1 MTSVVNPMAN
11 QDRPTEL
18 SDAERESLSHAM
30 HARQLAAERLGYAL
44 RGSERITDECL
55 VAEAPGTPAGEVSVC
70 GAKDF
75 LIDEV
80 RRFTRGDGETVDVR
94 CASAAVLEM
103 TDSPVHVHAATT
115 EYYVVLAGRGRMV
128 LGEGAAERVVAIQE
142 GSVIL
147 LPPGQ
152 PHGVASDDPAVPVKA
167 LLTFSPGLAPR
178 ESPEFRDERIVYAR
192 ASQRL
197 RELGE

>member
-1 MTSVVNPMAN
+1 MAN

-18 SDAERESLSHAM
+18 TDAERESLGQAM
-30 HARQLAAERLGYAL
+30 HARRLVAERIGYAL
-44 RGSERITDECL
+44 RGDERVTDECL
-55 VAEAPGTPAGEVSVC
+55 VAEVPGSPAGEVSVC

-80 RRFTRGDGETVDVR
+80 RRFTSEDGETVEVR
-94 CASAAVLEM
+94 CASTAVLEM

-115 EYYVVLAGRGRMV
+115 EYYLVLGGRGRMI
-128 LGEGAAERVVAIQE
+128 LGEGATERVVEIQQ

-147 LPPGQ
+147 LTPGQ
-152 PHGVASDDPAVPVKA
+152 PHGVVSDDPAVPVKA
-167 LLTFSPGLAPR
+167 LLTFTPGLAPK
-178 ESPEFRDERIVYAR
+178 ESPEYRDERIVYPR

-197 RELGE
+197 KELGE